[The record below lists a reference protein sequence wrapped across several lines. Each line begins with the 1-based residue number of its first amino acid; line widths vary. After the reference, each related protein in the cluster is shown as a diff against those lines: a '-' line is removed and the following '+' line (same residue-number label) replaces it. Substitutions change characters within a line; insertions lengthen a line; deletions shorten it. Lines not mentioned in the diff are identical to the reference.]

1 MSKKLWQPSLLE
13 KRNSNLFAFENYI
26 LKKLKI
32 KFNGNYK
39 NLLNWSI
46 KNSPEFWSR
55 FWDFTK
61 IKGTKSKQKIRKSKI
76 FYKNLFLPGS
86 KLNFGENLLSKNNQ
100 EKAVTFISENGYR
113 EERSWRQ
120 LNLNTCK
127 ILKFLRKINIK
138 KGDRVAAYMPN
149 TIETVE
155 AFIATTSLG
164 SIWSSCSPDFGSKG
178 VIERFSQINPKVL
191 FITDQYFYN
200 GKKIDVLKKLPEIL
214 KSIPSIKSV
223 VISNYP
229 GKKFIKN
236 KNKNKLKKINLF
248 KWNKLIQTNDEKINF
263 KRFDFETELVI
274 LYSSGTTGKPK
285 CICHRSGGVLI
296 QHMKEH
302 QLHCNIKEN
311 DNVFYFTTCGWMMWN
326 WLVSSLASK
335 ASIVLFDGSPMFKSS
350 DLLLKI
356 AQREKITLFGIS
368 AKYVD
373 ALRKFKPK
381 LKYKFKLNKL
391 RTICS
396 TGSPLSE
403 ESFKYVYKHIKK
415 NVHLSSISGGT
426 DIVSC
431 FVLGNLYQPVNIG
444 EIQNNGLALD
454 VDVLS
459 DKGKSLKNSK
469 GELVCKNPFPSMP
482 LKFWNDKN
490 DIKFKNAYFNR
501 FKNIWHHGDYA
512 EIKNNGGYIIHGR
525 SDTTLNPGGVRL
537 GTAEIYSEVEKF
549 KEIKESIVVGQSWDN
564 DVRIL
569 LFIVMS
575 KNYLLTAK
583 LINKIK
589 LQIKKNV
596 SPRHVPNKIIVVK
609 DIPRTKSGKIVELAV
624 KSKIEG
630 SEIKNIEALANPE
643 ALEQFN
649 NLKELSN

>member
-1 MSKKLWQPSLLE
+1 MSKKLWQPSLIV
-13 KRNSNLFAFENYI
+13 KKNSNLFAFENYI
-26 LKKLKI
+26 SKKLKI
-32 KFNGNYK
+32 KFNRNYK
-39 NLLNWSI
+39 KLLNWSI
-46 KNSPEFWSR
+46 KNSPVFWSR
-55 FWDFTK
+55 FWDFSK
-61 IKGTKSKQKIRKSKI
+61 IKGIKSNKNFRKSKI

-86 KLNFGENLLSKNNQ
+86 RLNFGENLLSKNNN
-100 EKAVTFISENGYR
+100 EKAVTFISENGFR
-113 EERSWRQ
+113 EERSWKQ
-120 LNLNTCK
+120 LNLNTNK
-127 ILKFLRKINIK
+127 ISNFLKKINIK

-149 TIETVE
+149 TIQTVE

-164 SIWSSCSPDFGSKG
+164 GIWSSCSPDFGSKG

-200 GKKIDVLKKLPEIL
+200 GKKIDVLNRLPEIL
-214 KSIPSIKSV
+214 KLIPSIKSV

-229 GKKFIKN
+229 GKKFIKI
-236 KNKNKLKKINLF
+236 KYKFKKINLF
-248 KWNKLIQTNDEKINF
+248 KWNAIMQTNVERIDF
-263 KRFDFETELVI
+263 KRFDFETELAI

-311 DNVFYFTTCGWMMWN
+311 DNIFYFTTCGWMMWN
-326 WLVSSLASK
+326 WLVSSLASR
-335 ASIVLFDGSPMFKSS
+335 ASIVLFDGSPMFKSA

-391 RTICS
+391 RSICS

-444 EIQNNGLALD
+444 ELQNNGLALD
-454 VDVLS
+454 VDVLD

-490 DIKFKNAYFNR
+490 DIKFKSAYFNR

-512 EIKNNGGYIIHGR
+512 EIKNSGGYIIHGR

-564 DVRIL
+564 DVRIV

-575 KNYLLTAK
+575 KNYSLTAE

-589 LQIKKNV
+589 LQIKKNA
-596 SPRHVPNKIIVVK
+596 SPRHVPSKIIVVK

-630 SEIKNIEALANPE
+630 SQIKNIEALANPK
-643 ALEQFN
+643 ALEQFY

>member
-1 MSKKLWQPSLLE
+1 MSKKLWQPSLIL
-13 KRNSNLFAFENYI
+13 KRNSNLFAFESFI
-26 LKKLKI
+26 SKKLKI
-32 KFNGNYK
+32 KFNRNYK

-55 FWDFTK
+55 FWDFSK
-61 IKGTKSKQKIRKSKI
+61 IKGAKSKKKFRKSKT

-86 KLNFGENLLSKNNQ
+86 KLNFGENLLSKNNK
-100 EKAVTFISENGYR
+100 EKAVTFISENGFR
-113 EERSWRQ
+113 EEKSWRQ
-120 LNLNTCK
+120 LNLNTYK
-127 ILKFLRKINIK
+127 ISKFLKKINIK

-164 SIWSSCSPDFGSKG
+164 GIWSSCSPDFGSKG

-200 GKKIDVLKKLPEIL
+200 GKKINVLKRLPEIL

-223 VISNYP
+223 VISSYP

-236 KNKNKLKKINLF
+236 KNRFKKINLF
-248 KWNKLIQTNDEKINF
+248 KWNELMQTNSKKINF
-263 KRFDFETELVI
+263 KRYDFETELAI

-326 WLVSSLASK
+326 WLVSSLASR
-335 ASIVLFDGSPMFKSS
+335 ASIVLFDGYPMFKSS

-356 AQREKITLFGIS
+356 AQKEKITLFGIS

-373 ALRKFKPK
+373 ALRKLKPK

-403 ESFKYVYKHIKK
+403 EGFKYVYKHIKK

-444 EIQNNGLALD
+444 EIQNKGLALD

-459 DKGKSLKNSK
+459 DKGKSLKNIK

-490 DIKFKNAYFNR
+490 DIKFKNAYFNK

-525 SDTTLNPGGVRL
+525 SDTTLNPGGARL

-564 DVRIL
+564 DVRIV

-575 KNYLLTAK
+575 KNFLLTTK

-589 LQIKKNV
+589 SQIKKNA
-596 SPRHVPNKIIVVK
+596 SPRHVPKKIIVVK

-630 SEIKNIEALANPE
+630 SQIKNIEALANPE
-643 ALEQFN
+643 ALEQYS
-649 NLKELSN
+649 NLKELNI